1 MNKIAFIFPGQGAQY
16 IGMGKEFYDNFPE
29 AKEVFDAA
37 DEALGFDIS
46 KMCFEGPEEDLKLTR
61 NTQPAILTMS
71 IAALKILENKG
82 IKPEIT
88 AGLSLGEYAAL
99 VCSGVLDF
107 KDAVKLVEK
116 RGTYMQ
122 EAVPAGQGKMAAL
135 IGMDRENVLKLCEDF
150 GSYGVLEAANFNCP
164 GQIVIGGASEAV
176 EKAVEAAKEYGA
188 KKAILL
194 PVSAPFHTSMLSPAA
209 EKLEVELKKINFNEA
224 SIPVIANVD
233 AQIVEKTDKY
243 LSNLKNQVSSSVMW
257 EDSIRKMI
265 DMGIDTFVE
274 IGPGKSLCG
283 FVKKIDRKLNFMNV
297 EDMASLEKAL
307 SKLEA

>member
-16 IGMGKEFYDNFPE
+16 VGMGKEFYENFPE

-37 DEALGFDIS
+37 DEALGFEIS
-46 KMCFEGPEEDLKLTR
+46 KLCFEGPEEDLKLTR

-88 AGLSLGEYAAL
+88 AGLSLGEYSAL
-99 VCSGVLDF
+99 VCSSVMDF
-107 KDAVKLVEK
+107 KDAVKVVEK

-122 EAVPAGQGKMAAL
+122 EAVPAGKGKMAAL
-135 IGMDRENVLKLCEDF
+135 IGMDRDNVLKLCKDF
-150 GSYGVLEAANFNCP
+150 ESYGVLEAANFNCP

-176 EKAVEAAKEYGA
+176 EKAVESAKEYGA
-188 KKAILL
+188 KKAVLL

-209 EKLEVELKKINFNEA
+209 EKLEVELKKIDFKDA
-224 SIPVIANVD
+224 LVPVIANVN
-233 AQIVEKTDKY
+233 AKIVESTKKY
-243 LSNLKNQVSSSVMW
+243 LPNLKNQVSSSVMW

-265 DMGIDTFVE
+265 ELGINTFIE

-283 FVKKIDRKLNFMNV
+283 FVKKIDRKLNFMNI